1 MDSIRLAR
9 EMRQAQREAAYN
21 KKMLISM
28 LDYVRLVAEMR
39 QAQRDYFKS
48 RSPEALE
55 RAKNLERQ
63 VDEKT
68 KFFLEPPLFS

>member
-1 MDSIRLAR
+1 M
-9 EMRQAQREAAYN
+9 EEF
-21 KKMLISM
+21 
-28 LDYVRLVAEMR
+28 VRLVAEMR

>member
-1 MDSIRLAR
+1 MSSQKGRLLQTVKTTLLAM
-9 EMRQAQREAAYN
+9 EEFV
-21 KKMLISM
+21 K
-28 LDYVRLVAEMR
+28 LVAEMR
-39 QAQRDYFKS
+39 QAQKDYFKS